1 MDTSTGTPS
10 AGAAGVG
17 MLALAPPVQAKIV
30 YTPADVNFLRYP
42 PVTLDLNHDGIGDF
56 VLAFGGRAD
65 SAGVSSY
72 AFVYAPRSSP
82 ANRVV
87 ATAKE
92 DYEPAVALRA
102 GSRIGSGRLFGNAD
116 ILAEHLSHFGR
127 GSSSTNGSDQWANGE
142 KGLKIGYLGL
152 KFMISGKVH
161 FGWAR
166 VTITTSAK
174 TFTATLTATP
184 STRSRISQSSK
195 SAIVSSCREAK
206 QVFHQK
212 SAQQPDTSLSPS
224 SASLFEMAL
233 NLFPRNNLSYP
244 LQ

>member
-56 VLAFGGRAD
+56 VLALGGRAD

-72 AFVYAPRSSP
+72 AFVYAPRPSP

-174 TFTATLTATP
+174 TFTATLTGYAFDTIP
-184 STRSRISQSSK
+184 NKSIIEKRNCILLSRS
-195 SAIVSSCREAK
+195 
-206 QVFHQK
+206 
-212 SAQQPDTSLSPS
+212 
-224 SASLFEMAL
+224 
-233 NLFPRNNLSYP
+233 
-244 LQ
+244 